1 MKKIR
6 LDKYL
11 SDHTEWTRSQ
21 IKKKVA
27 SGLVKVQD
35 AVIKDAGYKVSA
47 DDVIEME
54 GQQICGQQYQY
65 LLFHKPA
72 GIVSAT
78 EDAREETVLDAVR
91 RGGFAGEG
99 EVPFLAKD
107 LFPMGRLDKDTEGL
121 LILTNDGAMAHRL
134 LSPKFHVEKTYLV
147 QLNIPVSE
155 EDVIRMKEGVDIGE
169 KRLTKPAEMKI
180 LAEKECLLTITEG
193 KFHQVKRMFHQLGK
207 EVVYLKRVEM
217 AGIRLEDSLEKG
229 QWRQLTEKEIEKLKE
244 QADGKKEILC
254 SEERKNTGNLSDMG

>member
-1 MKKIR
+1 MGQG
-6 LDKYL
+6 
-11 SDHTEWTRSQ
+11 TRSE
-21 IKKKVA
+21 IKKLIR
-27 SGLVKVQD
+27 SGRVMVDGETVKKPELKIDETTQ
-35 AVIKDAGYKVSA
+35 KVSL
-47 DDVIEME
+47 D
-54 GQQICGQQYQY
+54 GKQIGYAKKEY
-65 LLFHKPA
+65 YMLHKPA
-72 GIVSAT
+72 GVISAT
-78 EDAREETVLDAVR
+78 KDDRDKTVLDLITDKKR
-91 RGGFAGEG
+91 N
-99 EVPFLAKD
+99 D
-107 LFPMGRLDKDTEGL
+107 LFPVGRLDKDTEGL